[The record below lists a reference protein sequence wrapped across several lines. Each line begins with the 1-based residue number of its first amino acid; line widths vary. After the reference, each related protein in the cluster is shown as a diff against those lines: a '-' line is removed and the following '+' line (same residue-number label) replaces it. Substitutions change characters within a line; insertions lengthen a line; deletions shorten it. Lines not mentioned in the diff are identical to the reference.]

1 MPNSLTPNFST
12 KNIVQDIQEL
22 TSLGLK
28 GAELAS
34 KGVDWDSVVKP
45 LDLISHEI
53 GKSTSINSHIN
64 SVMYSDEFNKEY
76 EKTLPIISKY
86 YSEMTSNK
94 ALYKAYKRVEKLRL
108 SKQQRHII
116 NESIKDF
123 ELSGVAL
130 EGKDNERMMEIKERL
145 SLLSNKFMKNSLKST
160 NEWKKLVSK
169 NSLKGYGD
177 DQLEKIKNGDK
188 YELNLQI
195 PVYLDLMTYAED
207 ESLREEV
214 YKAYISRASDV
225 GITANKYDNSK
236 VMKEILNLRLEM
248 SKLLEFKNYAEL
260 SVASKMVDS
269 PNQVMDFLND
279 LVLRSKP
286 QAIED
291 LKELEDFAG
300 KELKPWDLMFY
311 SEKLKEKKYGYKRS
325 DLTPYFPEKNVLEGL
340 FSTIKKLYGITIEE
354 LNEDTYH
361 KDVRVLDIVN
371 SEGIIGRVYLDIYA
385 RENKRG
391 GAWMSDYQG
400 LFDETKPV
408 AFVVCNLN
416 SPSKDKPALFE
427 FDEIITLFH
436 EFGHALHHLLTKVS
450 YPSAAGING
459 VPWDGVELPS
469 QYMEFFCYEKEV
481 VELMSSH
488 WQTGEKL
495 PAHLYDKLINA
506 KNFQS
511 SMQMMRQCE
520 FSIWDMKVHMSNDDP
535 YDILRDVQKQ
545 TSLIPSINENRFLNT
560 FGHIFGGG
568 YAAGYFSYKW
578 AEVLAADA
586 YYYVKSKDHT
596 SSVASDSFLKNILQ
610 VGGSLDFM
618 DQYIKF
624 RGKKPGIEPLL
635 IANGIINP

>member
-1 MPNSLTPNFST
+1 
-12 KNIVQDIQEL
+12 
-22 TSLGLK
+22 
-28 GAELAS
+28 
-34 KGVDWDSVVKP
+34 
-45 LDLISHEI
+45 
-53 GKSTSINSHIN
+53 
-64 SVMYSDEFNKEY
+64 
-76 EKTLPIISKY
+76 
-86 YSEMTSNK
+86 
-94 ALYKAYKRVEKLRL
+94 
-108 SKQQRHII
+108 
-116 NESIKDF
+116 
-123 ELSGVAL
+123 
-130 EGKDNERMMEIKERL
+130 
-145 SLLSNKFMKNSLKST
+145 
-160 NEWKKLVSK
+160 
-169 NSLKGYGD
+169 
-177 DQLEKIKNGDK
+177 
-188 YELNLQI
+188 
-195 PVYLDLMTYAED
+195 
-207 ESLREEV
+207 
-214 YKAYISRASDV
+214 
-225 GITANKYDNSK
+225 
-236 VMKEILNLRLEM
+236 
-248 SKLLEFKNYAEL
+248 
-260 SVASKMVDS
+260 
-269 PNQVMDFLND
+269 
-279 LVLRSKP
+279 
-286 QAIED
+286 
-291 LKELEDFAG
+291 
-300 KELKPWDLMFY
+300 
-311 SEKLKEKKYGYKRS
+311 
-325 DLTPYFPEKNVLEGL
+325 
-340 FSTIKKLYGITIEE
+340 
-354 LNEDTYH
+354 
-361 KDVRVLDIVN
+361 
-371 SEGIIGRVYLDIYA
+371 
-385 RENKRG
+385 
-391 GAWMSDYQG
+391 MSDYQG
-400 LFDETKPV
+400 LFNETKPV

-596 SSVASDSFLKNILQ
+596 SSIASDSFLKNILQ

-618 DQYIKF
+618 GQYIKF
-624 RGKKPGIEPLL
+624 RGEKPGIEPLL